1 MKELELTII
10 STEDG
15 IYITN
20 VERTDEKLS
29 GKGYLNRRYDKISID
44 IQTIETIKG
53 MEIYLDSI
61 DNIEENLNGGELP

>member
-10 STEDG
+10 STKDG

-29 GKGYLNRRYDKISID
+29 GEGTINKRYDKISID
-44 IQTIETIKG
+44 IQTIESI
-53 MEIYLDSI
+53 EQNAFIQSLDFI
-61 DNIEENLNGGELP
+61 DKIEE